1 MAGTQA
7 LRVLQTS
14 GVAHAVH
21 EIPAV
26 PGDLGYARAAAL
38 ALGVEEARVFKTL
51 VALVDDEAVVAVVPS
66 SGQLSLKA
74 IAEVA
79 GGKRADMAP
88 PALAERL
95 TGYVVGGI
103 SPLGQ
108 KKPLRTFVDESAIL
122 FETVFVSAGRR
133 GLDVSLAPDDLVAI
147 TGGEYADIAVE
158 R

>member
-1 MAGTQA
+1 VAGTQA
-7 LRVLQTS
+7 LRVLQS
-14 GVAHAVH
+14 AGVAHTVH
-21 EIPAV
+21 EIPSE

-74 IAEVA
+74 IAEAA
-79 GGKRADMAP
+79 GGKRAEMAP

-95 TGYVVGGI
+95 TGCVVGGI

-147 TGGEYADIAVE
+147 TGGEYADLAVE